1 MKALAQSSTVATLL
15 PGAFYFL
22 RETQKPPI
30 EWLRQY
36 RVPMAISTDLN
47 PGTSPFADLSLMM
60 NMGCTL
66 FDLTPEETL
75 RAVTCH
81 AAQALGYP
89 QTVDKSQKATMLI
102 WRFGISNI
110 LPS

>member
-1 MKALAQSSTVATLL
+1 
-15 PGAFYFL
+15 
-22 RETQKPPI
+22 
-30 EWLRQY
+30 
-36 RVPMAISTDLN
+36 MAISTDLN

-89 QTVDKSQKATMLI
+89 ANRGQIAEGYDADLAI
-102 WRFGISNI
+102 WNI
-110 LPS
+110 EHPAELSYQVGVSRLHARIVNGELSYES